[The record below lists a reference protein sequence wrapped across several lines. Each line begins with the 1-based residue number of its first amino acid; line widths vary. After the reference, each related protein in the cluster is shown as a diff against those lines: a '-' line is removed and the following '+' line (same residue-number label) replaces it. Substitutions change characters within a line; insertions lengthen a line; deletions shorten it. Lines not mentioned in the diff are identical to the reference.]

1 MLDKRLELNE
11 KQKELVKRY
20 SEICSEMMDANIKA
34 VYRVD
39 DLFFINGENVIE
51 LNFIDYI
58 DDEDELGDI
67 VEVQFD
73 DLTCR
78 HYPYDF
84 AVGMRDEQSFAAL
97 LKR

>member
-1 MLDKRLELNE
+1 MDKRLELNE
-11 KQKELVKRY
+11 KQVELVKRY
-20 SEICSEMMDANIKA
+20 SELCSEMMEANIKA

-39 DLFFINGENVIE
+39 DLYFVNGDNVLE

-58 DDEDELGDI
+58 DDEDEGDI
-67 VEVQFD
+67 VEVMFD
-73 DLTCR
+73 DLTCH

-84 AVGMRDEQSFAAL
+84 AVGLRDEQSFAAL

>member
-1 MLDKRLELNE
+1 MDKRLKLNE
-11 KQKELVKRY
+11 KQAEIVKRY
-20 SEICSEMMDANIKA
+20 SEICKEMTDANIKA

-39 DLFFINGENVIE
+39 DLFFINGDNVIE

-84 AVGMRDEQSFAAL
+84 AVGVRDEQSFAAL
-97 LKR
+97 VKK